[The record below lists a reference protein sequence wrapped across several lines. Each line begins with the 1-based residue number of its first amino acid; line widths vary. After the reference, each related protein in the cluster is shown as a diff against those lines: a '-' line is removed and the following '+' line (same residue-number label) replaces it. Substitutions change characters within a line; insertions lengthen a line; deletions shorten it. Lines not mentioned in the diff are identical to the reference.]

1 MTGIAGYSAG
11 QMCNW
16 LLCGTGVQPA
26 TRGIGLSLGAPTSGS
41 SSEIGTGSGLSRAT
55 VTFATATAG
64 TVSNAASVSFGPASS
79 AATITGMVVFDTLA
93 ATSGNMLIFGNLA
106 TVRTLLS
113 GDSLTIAQG
122 ALTFSL
128 A

>member
-11 QMCNW
+11 QMINW
-16 LLCGTGVQPA
+16 VLCGTGVQP
-26 TRGIGLSLGAPTSGS
+26 TVHGIGLSLGAPTSAS
-41 SSEIGTGSGLSRAT
+41 ASEIGTGSGLSRAT
-55 VTFATATAG
+55 VVFATATAG
-64 TVSNAASVSFGPASS
+64 TSSNNASVSFGPALS

-93 ATSGNMLIFGNLA
+93 ATAGNMLIFGNLA

-113 GDSLTIAQG
+113 GDSLTIATG